1 MIDTISFL
9 AIDVGDHSFNF
20 ENLDRPYSLIQHQNG
35 VVLNRGMFKN
45 FNVRE
50 TSKGIFIN
58 GSIPKYIFN
67 ENLTIP
73 SLAQIEDA
81 LNEIANELNFNLQNT
96 SVYRIDIG
104 YNFRLN
110 HNVKNYLGQFGNL
123 VGFSKMNI
131 NDLETL
137 RYVKNDKTKQLLFYH
152 KLLEMK
158 ANRVKIPSEFKD
170 LDNFILRYE
179 LRLMKRLK
187 VEFRLDNVRAN
198 MLYDKD
204 FVSLLI
210 EKWHDHY
217 FNIHK
222 TSKVRFRKYVF
233 KKTLKLKNALA
244 AFGLQSLGY
253 DNVLNRINMVKKD
266 YDSTHIARL
275 KKLIKDLSTNT
286 DATVSYPLI
295 KELDEKVEDVFNNY
309 ITRQG

>member
-58 GSIPKYIFN
+58 GSIAKYIFN

-73 SLAQIEDA
+73 SLSQIEDA

-96 SVYRIDIG
+96 SVYRVDIG

-110 HNVKNYLGQFGNL
+110 HNVKNYLNQFGNL

-137 RYVKNDKTKQLLFYH
+137 MYAKNDKTKQLLFYH

-158 ANRVKIPSEFKD
+158 ANGVKIPSEFKD
-170 LDNFILRYE
+170 LDNIILRYE
-179 LRLMKRLK
+179 LRLRKK
-187 VEFRLDNVRAN
+187 IKIEFGLDNVRAN

-204 FVSLLI
+204 FISLLI
-210 EKWHDHY
+210 EKWHVHY

-222 TSKVRFRKYVF
+222 TSKVRFRRYVF
-233 KKTLKLKNALA
+233 EKQLRLKNALA

-253 DNVLNRINMVKKD
+253 DN
-266 YDSTHIARL
+266 S
-275 KKLIKDLSTNT
+275 
-286 DATVSYPLI
+286 
-295 KELDEKVEDVFNNY
+295 
-309 ITRQG
+309 